1 MSKLIV
7 SMMTSVD
14 GFIEG
19 PNRELDWT
27 VESPDFN
34 AYCDDM
40 LDHTDTMLFGRVS
53 YEMMVAYWPA
63 AEAKPKDA
71 FERQFAPKMNARPK
85 VVISRSLERAEW
97 NNTRVVKR
105 NVLEEVQA
113 LKQRA
118 SKDCFVFGGAGVIST
133 LRRLGLVDEYRVI
146 VHPVVL
152 GRGTPLFTDVGER
165 LSLQPIRSQRFDSGV
180 VALYY
185 RPAEAKSP

>member
-19 PNRELDWT
+19 PNRELDWP

-53 YEMMVAYWPA
+53 YEMMVKYWPA
-63 AEAKPKDA
+63 AETNPKDDW
-71 FERQFAPKMNARPK
+71 ERQFAPKMNARPK
-85 VVISRSLERAEW
+85 IVVSRSLDRAEW
-97 NNTRVVKR
+97 SNTRVVKG
-105 NVLEEVQA
+105 NLMGEVQA

-118 SKDCFVFGGAGVIST
+118 TQDCFVFGGAGIISS
-133 LRRLGLVDEYRVI
+133 LRQLGLIDEYRVI
-146 VHPVVL
+146 VHPIVL
-152 GRGTPLFTDVGER
+152 GSGTPLFTDVEAR
-165 LSLQPIRSQRFDSGV
+165 LPLRPMRSQTFDSGV
-180 VALYY
+180 VTLYY
-185 RPAEAKSP
+185 RPA